1 MRWLVVFLIACQSPA
16 PPDWHAQV
24 LYLALTDRFRDGD
37 RSNDNATGC
46 FDRAKP
52 RSFHGGDFAGLRA
65 NLDYIQQLG
74 ATALWITPPNLQ
86 AGPKGECGYHGY
98 WIDYTDPPD
107 GALQPE
113 LGPTNQLVGLIDDL
127 HARHMRFVLDMVVN
141 HAGDT
146 ARIVAQRPSWFHDPK
161 TCTDPVITCPLATH
175 PDFAQEQPV
184 VAAYLSDA
192 ARRMVT
198 RLPIDAIRMDTA
210 KHVPASYFGES
221 FFPAVRAVRPNVW
234 SIAEIFDGSS
244 ARVFA
249 PYLDVGFDSAFHY
262 PLHGALVEAIAK
274 GGSIARVA
282 QVVADSIA
290 ALGWARENSLVTFVD
305 NHDVPRF
312 ASQAGPGVPDDELRR
327 RLLAGYAL
335 LFTLPGIPQLYYGD
349 ELGMLGGADPDNR
362 RDLPAWAMD
371 PAQRAKPHPGEAIAS
386 DVIFARVTKLA
397 HLRTSVPA
405 LATGAY
411 RELARDP
418 IYVFERGADR
428 ARRVIA
434 VDGGAGVPRDIA
446 IDLPDGTMLVDE
458 LGEAPA
464 VTIANGRISLALA
477 PRQAAIY
484 RIAP

>member
-1 MRWLVVFLIACQSPA
+1 VRWLLGFLIACQAPA
-16 PPDWHAQV
+16 PPDWHGQV

-37 RSNDNATGC
+37 RSNDDATGC
-46 FDRAKP
+46 FDRDKP

-86 AGPKGECGYHGY
+86 AGHCAYHGY
-98 WIDYTDPPD
+98 WIDYVDPPD

-113 LGPTNQLVGLIDDL
+113 LGTIDQLVGLIDNL
-127 HARHMRFVLDMVVN
+127 HARRMRFVLDMVVN
-141 HAGDT
+141 HAGDS

-161 TCTDPVITCPLATH
+161 TCIDPVITCPLSTH
-175 PDFAQEQPV
+175 PDFAQEQPE
-184 VAAYLSDA
+184 VAAFLSDA
-192 ARRMVT
+192 ARQMVT

-221 FFPAVRAVRPNVW
+221 FFPAVRSARPNVW

-282 QVVADSIA
+282 QAVADGIA
-290 ALGWARENSLVTFVD
+290 ALGWARANSLVTFVD

-312 ASQAGPGVPDDELRR
+312 ASQAGAGVPDDELQR

-371 PAQRAKPHPGEAIAS
+371 PAQRAKPHPGEAVAS
-386 DVIFARVTKLA
+386 DAIFDRVTKLA
-397 HLRTSVPA
+397 HLRTSVAA

-418 IYVFERGADR
+418 IYAFERGDDR

-434 VDGGAGVPRDIA
+434 IDGGAGVPRDIA

-458 LGEAPA
+458 LGGATPIT
-464 VTIANGRISLALA
+464 VANGRIALALA